1 VEERPSEF
9 VQSLERGLNVIKAF
23 DGDHPRL
30 TLSEVATRTG
40 LTRAAARRF
49 LLTLESIGYVRS
61 QDRRFSL
68 RPAVLELAHSYLSSM
83 DLPEIAMPHLES
95 LATQVEAAS
104 SISVLDRQ
112 DIVYVARVAT
122 KRIMSVNINVG
133 TRFPAAATSM
143 GRAILAFLP
152 ENELDAQLRGL
163 KLEARTPYTVTKA
176 KPLRAE
182 IDRVRQQGWC
192 LLDQELEVGLRAL
205 AAPIRDS
212 TGYPVAAINVSMPM
226 LAQSIEEILANFLEP
241 VLGRAQAIE
250 QDLRATG
257 FTRS

>member
-1 VEERPSEF
+1 VEERPTEF
-9 VQSLERGLNVIKAF
+9 VQSLERGLGVIKAF
-23 DGDHPRL
+23 DGDHPAL
-30 TLSEVATRTG
+30 TLSEVAARSG

-49 LLTLESIGYVRS
+49 LITLEILGYVRS

-83 DLPEIAMPHLES
+83 NLPEIAMPHLEL
-95 LATQVEAAS
+95 LAAQVEAAS
-104 SISVLDRQ
+104 SISVLDRR

-122 KRIMSVNINVG
+122 KKIMAVNINVG

-152 ENELDAQLRGL
+152 AGELEEQLRDL
-163 KLEARTPYTVTKA
+163 RLEARTPFTITKM

-182 IDRVRQQGWC
+182 LDRVRGQGYC

-205 AAPIRDS
+205 AAPIRDTS
-212 TGYPVAAINVSMPM
+212 GYPVAAINVSIPL
-226 LAQSIEEILANFLEP
+226 LAQSVEEIIDNFLEP
-241 VLGRAQAIE
+241 VLGRVAAIE
-250 QDLRATG
+250 QDLKATG
-257 FTRS
+257 FVRS

>member
-1 VEERPSEF
+1 MEERPSEF
-9 VQSLERGLNVIKAF
+9 VQSLERGLSVIKAF
-23 DGDHPRL
+23 DGDHPEL
-30 TLSEVATRTG
+30 TLSEVAARTG

-49 LLTLESIGYVRS
+49 LITLESIGYVRS
-61 QDRRFSL
+61 HDRRFSL

-95 LATQVEAAS
+95 LAAQVQAAS
-104 SISVLDRQ
+104 SVSVLDRR

-133 TRFPAAATSM
+133 TRFRAAATSM

-152 ENELDAQLRGL
+152 EAELDKQLENL
-163 KLEARTPYTVTKA
+163 TLEKSTPYTITGLGA
-176 KPLRAE
+176 LRE
-182 IDRVRQQGWC
+182 ELDRVRDQGWC

-205 AAPIRDS
+205 AAPIRDAS
-212 TGYPVAAINVSMPM
+212 GYPVAAINVSVPL
-226 LAQSIEEILANFLEP
+226 LAQSVEEIQANFLEP
-241 VLGRAQAIE
+241 VLRRAGAIE

-257 FTRS
+257 FTR